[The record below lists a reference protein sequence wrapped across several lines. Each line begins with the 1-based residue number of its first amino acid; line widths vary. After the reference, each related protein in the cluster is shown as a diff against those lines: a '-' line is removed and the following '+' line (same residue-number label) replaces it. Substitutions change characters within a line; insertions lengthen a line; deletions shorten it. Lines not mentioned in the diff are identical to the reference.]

1 MSQFSARSENFFY
14 QIFSPIFGTKVD
26 FFPIGTF
33 GIPNVPNFNKF
44 IWSKLSIKKK
54 IKIRGPFSRQKPP
67 IFGIKV
73 DFLPIDLTIERECN
87 GELVKYNVNKEV
99 ADWKGDGT
107 LDAFFKVN

>member
-1 MSQFSARSENFFY
+1 MYGQTG
-14 QIFSPIFGTKVD
+14 ISPL
-26 FFPIGTF
+26 PTF
-33 GIPNVPNFNKF
+33 
-44 IWSKLSIKKK
+44 LSYHY
-54 IKIRGPFSRQKPP
+54 PE
-67 IFGIKV
+67 V

>member
-1 MSQFSARSENFFY
+1 MIETIKVANRLDIWYPQGIKKMVRSVR
-14 QIFSPIFGTKVD
+14 PTKVD
-26 FFPIGTF
+26 VWTDAAKIFRESYCNSVEEGHKWLNQMT
-33 GIPNVPNFNKF
+33 G
-44 IWSKLSIKKK
+44 IKK
-54 IKIRGPFSRQKPP
+54 PL
-67 IFGIKV
+67 V